1 MPSAAEPPTG
11 PAVLDR
17 LDVRAI
23 IRWAAVARSAF
34 AAHRSEIDALNV
46 FPVPDGDTGTNLY
59 LTFDAALDVART
71 ALEGHAVGEPLN
83 LAILSR
89 EVSRAML
96 LSARGNSGVILSQL
110 FQGLSQYVAATGV
123 AELDGPGVAGALRQA
138 DTLAWGCVAEPKEGT
153 ILSVSRAAATQ
164 AANVVAAATQGMPAT
179 LFDVAGS
186 ALSAARE
193 ALALT
198 PTQLPAL
205 QRAGVVDAGGAG
217 FVVLL
222 ESLMRVVAREG
233 SDLLDDPLGRRT
245 GWVNTLGADRG
256 AALPVAT
263 SASTT
268 AYEVMYLLSQS
279 DAGRVSRLRES
290 LGGLGDSLLVVGGE
304 DEWNVHVHVNDA
316 GAAVE
321 AGIEAGRPH
330 RIVITHFGDQIGAAG
345 DLDGQAVVACA
356 AGPGLADLM
365 RAAGATVVASGPAQ
379 RASAGQLLDAVRA
392 SRAGT
397 VILLPNDAD
406 TDLAARA
413 AARAAAEGGI
423 TVRVVRSRTAVQGL
437 AALAVFD
444 PQAAPEDN
452 VVSMSQAAAG
462 TRHGGV
468 TVARKAALTSAGPCE
483 PGDVLGI
490 VDGDFAL
497 VGSDLYAVAERV
509 VERLLAAGG
518 ELLTVVTG
526 QDAPE
531 GLGKAVVA
539 AARSGSRL
547 GLEIVEIEGGQPL
560 YPLLLGVE

>member
-1 MPSAAEPPTG
+1 MPSAPEVPSG
-11 PAVLDR
+11 PAVLER
-17 LDVRAI
+17 LDARAL
-23 IRWAAVARSAF
+23 IRWAALARSTF
-34 AAHRSEIDALNV
+34 AAHRSEIDSLNV

-59 LTFDAALDVART
+59 LTFDAALDGART
-71 ALEGHAVGEPLN
+71 ALESHTVGEPLS

-110 FQGLSQYVAATGV
+110 FQGLSQYIAATGV
-123 AELDGPGVAGALRQA
+123 QALDGPGVAGALCQA
-138 DTLAWGCVAEPKEGT
+138 DVLAWGCVAEPKDGT
-153 ILSVSRAAATQ
+153 ILSVSRSAATE
-164 AANVVAAATQGMPAT
+164 ADRVVAAATAGMPAT
-179 LFDVAGS
+179 LYDVAGT

-193 ALALT
+193 ALART

-205 QRAGVVDAGGAG
+205 AHAGVVDAGGAG
-217 FVVLL
+217 YVLL
-222 ESLMRVVAREG
+222 LEALMRVVMRDGGDAA
-233 SDLLDDPLGRRT
+233 DDPLGRRA
-245 GWVNTLGADRG
+245 GWTTTLGGMREPAQ
-256 AALPVAT
+256 PVAPT
-263 SASTT
+263 STT
-268 AYEVMYLLSQS
+268 AYEVMFLLSQS
-279 DAGRVSRLRES
+279 DQQRVTKLRDS
-290 LGGLGDSLLVVGGE
+290 LGSLGDSLLVVGGDE
-304 DEWNVHVHVNDA
+304 EWNVHVHVNDA

-330 RIVITHFGDQIGAAG
+330 RIVITHFGDQIRAAA

-392 SRAGT
+392 SHAGT
-397 VILLPNDAD
+397 VLLLPNDSD
-406 TDLAARA
+406 TELAARA
-413 AARAAAEGGI
+413 AARAAAEAGI

-452 VVSMSQAAAG
+452 FVAMSQAAAG

-468 TVARKAALTSAGPCE
+468 TVSRKAALTSAGPCQ

-497 VGSDLYAVAERV
+497 IGSDLYAVARQV
-509 VERLLAAGG
+509 VDRLLAAGG

-531 GLGKAVVA
+531 DLSQAVVA

-547 GLEIVEIEGGQPL
+547 GLEIVEIAGGQPL